1 MANKDVM
8 LSHRYAEEAK
18 IAAAAA
24 KLYSKNNAQI
34 ADEAQESADLSAE
47 YANSSSS
54 SASISQQYYEYTGT
68 LGQWNVGVYASPP
81 ENRRD
86 GSALQV
92 GDIYKNTNDNSVYS
106 YNSDGTWSPISYDL
120 NLTRQMYDSG
130 EELYRQ
136 GVDLYKES
144 EDYFTQ
150 SKEMYSASEEM
161 YSFSLSQSEVAL
173 TFAGDYASGPLLIS
187 SKKQEITYNNV
198 RYYVS
203 PEATVPFIT
212 SGNTATTWATDEA
225 NFVAV
230 GDAVLRQDLA
240 STSGYKIV
248 GGFYSQEGDP
258 TTSPDSGN
266 NLDGRRGARGQFDV
280 ISAPWE
286 PKGVAGI
293 TFGGDNGRGTF
304 TIDERGMVRT
314 SVWYKGLRMQSNVL
328 LPVLQSLGFKS
339 GPDSL
344 EGVMLRMGSPD
355 SSPTI
360 FVDYDSSGL
369 PVLGLMN
376 AQQFGE
382 YGYPNPS
389 DEGYSYNLYWT
400 RKQVQSAINTAISG
414 YQQYFTYPLP
424 SNDTT
429 SHVWV
434 SVAKFTTAT
443 GAGNA
448 NGVFKALITVSG
460 NVFPN
465 GRSYLISGN
474 SRGLSSVSLTSSNVN
489 SYFNITAL
497 DAPASDD
504 ANNVNYI
511 LGMGVVQSANTVTL
525 YAKMP
530 YSCAYSTIKA
540 LNVGFSGY
548 VAYTPSAFTSVSTEP
563 SGIIYLTTIKPY
575 NSSNVTVSSDGTLM
589 AASPI
594 VRVATDTNT
603 SDRADINTGGFNWSG
618 SGAVNT
624 EASSYSVTHSATG
637 TYLIPDAK
645 LATEGW
651 QFKSPKSPTGGDDLA
666 VVEVSDTDSGVQI
679 LVYERTMQI
688 SGSSVSIVKGDL
700 MDVPSDSWVD
710 VRLYETPVTY

>member
-1 MANKDVM
+1 MTIVKRTGLGRAMTWSELDGNWDQVVESTAAAQQSAA
-8 LSHRYAEEAK
+8 LAAASQ
-18 IAAAAA
+18 AAAAT
-24 KLYSKNNAQI
+24 SEVNAAQSASDAASQAEAAGTLRTDLTSTDAGKGLSMVSAEDGTNGQTFFEN
-34 ADEAQESADLSAE
+34 ADQFAGAYESAIITIKN
-47 YANSSSS
+47 ANR
-54 SASISQQYYEYTGT
+54 
-68 LGQWNVGVYASPP
+68 W
-81 ENRRD
+81 
-86 GSALQV
+86 
-92 GDIYKNTNDNSVYS
+92 
-106 YNSDGTWSPISYDL
+106 
-120 NLTRQMYDSG
+120 
-130 EELYRQ
+130 
-136 GVDLYKES
+136 
-144 EDYFTQ
+144 
-150 SKEMYSASEEM
+150 
-161 YSFSLSQSEVAL
+161 
-173 TFAGDYASGPLLIS
+173 
-187 SKKQEITYNNV
+187 ITYNGSRYNV
-198 RYYVS
+198 KPGVNL
-203 PEATVPFIT
+203 PF
-212 SGNTATTWATDEA
+212 TTTGLNESSWETDSA
-225 NFVAV
+225 NFVINKYSDV
-230 GDAVLRQDLA
+230 D
-240 STSGYKIV
+240 
-248 GGFYSQEGDP
+248 GFYSQEGDL
-258 TTSPDSGN
+258 TTSPALGN

-280 ISAPWE
+280 VSAPWE
-286 PKGVAGI
+286 HKGVAGI
-293 TFGGDNGRGTF
+293 TFGGDNAQGTF

-314 SVWYKGLRMQSNVL
+314 SVWYKGLRMQDNVL
-328 LPVLQSLGFKS
+328 LPALQSLGFKS

-344 EGVMLRMGSPD
+344 EGMMLRMGNPE

-360 FVDYDSSGL
+360 FVDYDSNGL
-369 PVLGLMN
+369 PILGVMN

-382 YGYPNPS
+382 YGYPSPA

-400 RKQVQSAINTAISG
+400 RLQVKTAINTAISG

-424 SNDTT
+424 SNDTSVHT
-429 SHVWV
+429 WV
-434 SVAKFTTAT
+434 PVATFTTAT
-443 GAGNA
+443 GTGNA
-448 NGVFKALITVSG
+448 NGVFKAIVNASG

-474 SRGLSSVSLTSSNVN
+474 SRGLSSISLTSSNVN

-511 LGMGVVQSANTVTL
+511 LTMGVVQSGNTVTL

-530 YSCAYSTIKA
+530 YSCAYSTIQA
-540 LNVGFSGY
+540 MNVGYSGY
-548 VAYTPSAFTSVSTEP
+548 VSYNPSSFSSLSSEP

-594 VRVATDTNT
+594 VRVSTDTNT
-603 SDRADINTGGFNWSG
+603 SGREDINTGGFNWSG

-624 EASSYSVTHSATG
+624 EASGYSVTHSSTG
-637 TYLIPDAK
+637 TYLIPGAK

-710 VRLYETPVTY
+710 VRLYEAPVTY

>member
-1 MANKDVM
+1 MATYNTNNPLGSADPRDLLDNSQIADHFVSDPENESWPDRFGNARKTWKGI
-8 LSHRYAEEAK
+8 EAD
-18 IAAAAA
+18 AAA
-24 KLYSKNNAQI
+24 KLDQI
-34 ADEAQESADLSAE
+34 ADNASSQLAAENDSFQQFLLNSGYEPLADYVDGPITFERRNQITAYNGE
-47 YANSSSS
+47 FYRPK
-54 SASISQQYYEYTGT
+54 ASVTLPYTT
-68 LGQWNVGVYASPP
+68 
-81 ENRRD
+81 
-86 GSALQV
+86 
-92 GDIYKNTNDNSVYS
+92 T
-106 YNSDGTWSPISYDL
+106 
-120 NLTRQMYDSG
+120 
-130 EELYRQ
+130 
-136 GVDLYKES
+136 
-144 EDYFTQ
+144 
-150 SKEMYSASEEM
+150 
-161 YSFSLSQSEVAL
+161 
-173 TFAGDYASGPLLIS
+173 
-187 SKKQEITYNNV
+187 
-198 RYYVS
+198 
-203 PEATVPFIT
+203 
-212 SGNTATTWATDEA
+212 GNTATTWATDES

-344 EGVMLRMGSPD
+344 EGVMLRMGNPD

-360 FVDYDSSGL
+360 FVDYDASGL

-434 SVAKFTTAT
+434 PVAKFTTAT
-443 GAGNA
+443 GTGNA
-448 NGVFKALITVSG
+448 NGVFKALITVAG

-511 LGMGVVQSANTVTL
+511 LSMGVVQSANTVTL

-603 SDRADINTGGFNWSG
+603 SDRADINS
-618 SGAVNT
+618 
-624 EASSYSVTHSATG
+624 
-637 TYLIPDAK
+637 
-645 LATEGW
+645 
-651 QFKSPKSPTGGDDLA
+651 
-666 VVEVSDTDSGVQI
+666 
-679 LVYERTMQI
+679 
-688 SGSSVSIVKGDL
+688 GDL
-700 MDVPSDSWVD
+700 TGLVQALLILKHSNIPLLILQRVHI
-710 VRLYETPVTY
+710 